1 MAEIKSFPN
10 NQDVYIGAEWV
21 MKWLHGR
28 TSGVFGADNNC
39 AVYPVPDSLSVS
51 ISDGIGWMSNSE
63 GNGVVWWNDSEKDT
77 GSKLILPLAG
87 ADGALNRIDRIV
99 VSWQTT
105 DYVDL
110 PEISVLNGVP
120 SSSPVPPS
128 LTNNTSVRQ
137 ISLAKVSVPA
147 GTISISPSMITDER
161 LDSSVCGLVTEY
173 VNIDTSMMQSQFESM
188 LDAIREELTNIVG
201 GTGFDL
207 SPIRIEDSLLFPS
220 MFSEFEPD
228 NDEERKL
235 FNAGYIYK
243 AMFPVAGVL
252 SNMFPNLTFSVA
264 DVENS
269 GASIANQ
276 FSTYDGGV
284 NIYSDS
290 VPSSN
295 IIILTIEV
303 RKAVS

>member
-28 TSGVFGADNNC
+28 TSGVFGAENNC
-39 AVYPVPDSLSVS
+39 AVSPVPDSLSVS
-51 ISDGIGWMSNSE
+51 VSDGIGWMSNND

-77 GSKLILPLAG
+77 GSKMILNLAG

-110 PEISVLNGVP
+110 PEISVLTGVP
-120 SSSPVPPS
+120 SSSPVPPA
-128 LTNNTSVRQ
+128 LTNNASIRQ
-137 ISLAKVSVPA
+137 ISLARINVPA

-161 LDSSVCGLVTEY
+161 LDASVCGLVTEY
-173 VNIDTSMMQSQFESM
+173 VNIDTSMMQNQFESM

-220 MFSEFEPD
+220 MFSVFEPND
-228 NDEERKL
+228 DEERKL
-235 FNAGYIYK
+235 FDAGYTYK
-243 AMFPVAGVL
+243 AMFPVSGVL
-252 SNMFPNLTFSVA
+252 SNMFPFLTFSVV

-290 VPSSN
+290 VPNSN

>member
-28 TSGVFGADNNC
+28 TSGVFGAENNC
-39 AVYPVPDSLSVS
+39 AVSPVPDSLSVS
-51 ISDGIGWMSNSE
+51 VSDGIGWMSNND

-77 GSKLILPLAG
+77 GSKMILNLAG

-110 PEISVLNGVP
+110 PEISVLTGVP
-120 SSSPVPPS
+120 SSSPVPPA
-128 LTNNTSVRQ
+128 LTNNASIRQ
-137 ISLAKVSVPA
+137 ISLARINVPA

-161 LDSSVCGLVTEY
+161 LDASVCGLVTEY
-173 VNIDTSMMQSQFESM
+173 VNIDTSMMQNQFESM

-220 MFSEFEPD
+220 MFSVFEPND
-228 NDEERKL
+228 DEERKL
-235 FNAGYIYK
+235 FDTGYTYK
-243 AMFPVAGVL
+243 AMFPVSGVL
-252 SNMFPNLTFSVA
+252 SNMFPFLTFSVV

-290 VPSSN
+290 VPNSN